1 MAGKAMKQIRNVAQ
15 NAYMDGIKASVN
27 QQMEYLVP
35 RYLMAL
41 QNLSFWHR
49 LGFCYA
55 LLIKRLVKQRSKGYA
70 ESSIP

>member
-1 MAGKAMKQIRNVAQ
+1 MAGKAVKQLKNIAQ
-15 NAYMDGIKASVN
+15 KAYVDGVKASVN

-41 QNLSFWHR
+41 QNLSFKHR

-55 LLIKRLVKQRSKGYA
+55 LIVKRLVKKRSEGT
-70 ESSIP
+70 SIP